1 MTEDISLNC
10 PIANRPEKA
19 WIVVTTKPRQERIAV
34 GHLEGRGVEPYCPLF
49 LEPQRHRW
57 APRGPIPLFPGYIFV
72 ACDPVDDLNGI
83 RFCPG
88 VLRPLVFDREP
99 ATVEQALIDAFRRWE
114 GERGYIVSEDVHK
127 KMSKGA
133 RVRVMGGPLQGFE
146 GVFQGYVKGG
156 RRVRILL
163 DFLRSR
169 RRVEVDI
176 SALALVPN

>member
-1 MTEDISLNC
+1 MTEENPLNFTF
-10 PIANRPEKA
+10 ANRSERA

-34 GHLEGRGVEPYCPLF
+34 GHLERRGVEPYCPLL

-72 ACDPVDDLNGI
+72 ACNQVDDLNGI

-99 ATVEQALIDAFRRWE
+99 ATVDQALIDAFRRWE

-133 RVRVMGGPLQGFE
+133 RVRVMGGPLEGFE
-146 GVFQGYVKGG
+146 GLFQGYLKGG
-156 RRVRILL
+156 RRGRVLL
-163 DFLRSR
+163 DFLRSK

-176 SALALVPN
+176 STLVLVPS